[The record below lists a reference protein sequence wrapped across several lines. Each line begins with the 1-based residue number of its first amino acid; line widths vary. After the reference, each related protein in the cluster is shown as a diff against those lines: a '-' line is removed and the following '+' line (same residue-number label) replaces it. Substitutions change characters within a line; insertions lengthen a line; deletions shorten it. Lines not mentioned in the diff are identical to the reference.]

1 MPWCPKCKYE
11 YVDGITKCADCG
23 SDLVEN
29 LPEEMEEPVSDFS
42 PIVPE
47 EVKEALENAENG
59 EEKSEKEKSPRSQ
72 GVYKDSSEKAADFK
86 DSGYTLIGV
95 GILGLAAIVLMMM
108 GVIPFGFQGAT
119 AYLSYSVMSALFLI
133 FIVVGIRSMS
143 SAKTYKSKALSESN
157 LKEKIME
164 WCRDRLTAEQIDD
177 TLTLETLTEEEK
189 YFRRTEHIK
198 NLISHNF
205 INIDEGFLDNLIDEF
220 YAAILGS

>member
-1 MPWCPKCKYE
+1 M
-11 YVDGITKCADCG
+11 
-23 SDLVEN
+23 
-29 LPEEMEEPVSDFS
+29 
-42 PIVPE
+42 
-47 EVKEALENAENG
+47 
-59 EEKSEKEKSPRSQ
+59 
-72 GVYKDSSEKAADFK
+72 
-86 DSGYTLIGV
+86 IGV

-220 YAAILGS
+220 YAEIFGS